1 MHKILDLF
9 SQTFVFIAS
18 LQSLCLLNSSPANAR
33 VAGLPQPQCPSA
45 PRGQGKNGQG
55 TLPQPLLRDTRCSEP
70 EARRSK
76 RHRSGRTL

>member
-45 PRGQGKNGQG
+45 P
-55 TLPQPLLRDTRCSEP
+55 
-70 EARRSK
+70 
-76 RHRSGRTL
+76 